1 VNRPARLLF
10 VVLLLGGA
18 ALAACGGDDD
28 GSPPPNRI
36 ITIQPQ
42 PDATILPGCQ
52 TGELESWYEVAGSL
66 ITTFNRESLAA
77 IELDPEQM
85 SVTLNRL
92 IDLRNAIAGQ
102 PTPECAIPAQTE
114 ILLTI
119 RGMLT
124 AFERYTNGE
133 IPQEDMSQQ
142 IKIAS
147 DKIDTD
153 IAALLES
160 TQSDLEEQLRQERQ
174 EAATSP

>member
-1 VNRPARLLF
+1 MNRPARLLF

-18 ALAACGGDDD
+18 ALAACGGDND
-28 GSPPPNRI
+28 GAPPPNRI

-52 TGELESWYEVAGSL
+52 TSDLESWYEVAGSL

-77 IELDPEQM
+77 IELTPEQM

-102 PTPECAIPAQTE
+102 ATPECAIPAQTE
-114 ILLTI
+114 ILLAM
-119 RGMLT
+119 RSMLT
-124 AFERYTNGE
+124 AFERYANGE
-133 IPQEDMSQQ
+133 IPQDDMSQQ
-142 IKIAS
+142 IKNAS

-153 IAALLES
+153 IAALLAS
-160 TQSDLEEQLRQERQ
+160 TQSDLEEQLREERK
-174 EAATSP
+174 EVTTSP